1 MISGHINFYCVYFCA
16 QSLCIV
22 ISQKWGTIEAPSNI
36 GFNVS
41 LSIAISKSL
50 NDFCDHQNYILTV

>member
-1 MISGHINFYCVYFCA
+1 MFLLYLFLCPV
-16 QSLCIV
+16 SLHCDFT
-22 ISQKWGTIEAPSNI
+22 KWGTIEAPSDT

-41 LSIAISKSL
+41 LSNAISKSL